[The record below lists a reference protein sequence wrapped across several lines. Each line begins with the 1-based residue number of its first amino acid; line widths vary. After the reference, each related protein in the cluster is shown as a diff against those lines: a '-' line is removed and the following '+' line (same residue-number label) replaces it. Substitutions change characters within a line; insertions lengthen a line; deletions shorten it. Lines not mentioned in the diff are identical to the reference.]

1 MGSRFLLRFHNEVKV
16 HPCDIQPRFLPW
28 DREWETA
35 WSHAKK
41 QLMMTRSFVGKR
53 HAWWDFPVWMLGICD
68 GWQPLDRWG
77 IDVIWKF
84 KIHCQRQEMFVL
96 MKAWFSGLEKSRE
109 TQFLQIW
116 KPEESVQR
124 VQRDKCIVPWSKG
137 KVQYQS
143 KSVLEFI
150 FLSGRVLGVKAVLQ
164 TQNLYQWTP

>member
-1 MGSRFLLRFHNEVKV
+1 MGSRFLLRFRNEVKA

-96 MKAWFSGLEKSRE
+96 MKAGFLDWRSQGRPNSSRYESLKNLSRE
-109 TQFLQIW
+109 CKETNAWYHEVRARYSISPNQF
-116 KPEESVQR
+116 
-124 VQRDKCIVPWSKG
+124 WS
-137 KVQYQS
+137 S
-143 KSVLEFI
+143 SSSLEG
-150 FLSGRVLGVKAVLQ
+150 S
-164 TQNLYQWTP
+164 WE